1 MRKDP
6 NMIAKEA
13 EVHLFERPIPGQS
26 LTNSPEE
33 PYPWETPP
41 EITSVREGTER
52 IFLDLL
58 KDENLVTVTDMMA
71 EGTPIDDVAS
81 MLLLTGFQKGKWNP
95 DMMLQLME
103 PTMYMLLAIAEKTG
117 IRPVIDR
124 PGESEPEENDEFN
137 ADRNFEASEDAKNY
151 IGKGGRFQDV
161 VIKNINPASVGGNI
175 QQKLEELDL
184 SKTRESILQK
194 KRPEMQKEQSLLG
207 KTGV

>member
-1 MRKDP
+1 MERNP

-13 EVHLFERPIPGQS
+13 EVHLFERPVPGQS
-26 LTNSPEE
+26 LTNSPEQ

-58 KDENLVTVTDMMA
+58 KDENLVSITDMMA
-71 EGTPIDDVAS
+71 QGTPIDDVAS
-81 MLLLTGFQKGKWNP
+81 MLLVTGFQKGKWNP

-117 IRPVIDR
+117 INPVIDG
-124 PGESEPEENDEFN
+124 PDDNEPEEDDEY
-137 ADRNFEASEDAKNY
+137 EAEQVLQTSKDAKNFV
-151 IGKGGRFQDV
+151 GKGGRFQDV
-161 VIKNINPASVGGNI
+161 VVQNINPASVGGNI
-175 QQKLEELDL
+175 QKKLEELDL

>member
-1 MRKDP
+1 MERDP

-26 LTNSPEE
+26 LTGSPEE
-33 PYPWETPP
+33 PYGWEKPP

-58 KDENLVTVTDMMA
+58 KDENLITVTDMMA

-81 MLLLTGFQKGKWNP
+81 MLLMTGFQKGKWNP

-103 PTMYMLLAIAEKTG
+103 PTMYMLLAIAERTG
-117 IRPVIDR
+117 IRPVLDR
-124 PGESEPEENDEFN
+124 PGEAEPEENDEFN
-137 ADRNFEASEDAKNY
+137 ADRNVEVSAESKNY
-151 IGKGGRFQDV
+151 VGKGGRFQDV
-161 VIKNINPASVGGNI
+161 VVQNINPASVGSEI
-175 QQKLEELDL
+175 QEKLEQLDL
-184 SKTRESILQK
+184 KKTRESILQK
-194 KRPEMQKEQSLLG
+194 RRPEMQNEQSLLG